1 MIADRIHTLRQTL
14 PKHVRLIAVTKQVT
28 ADRMREA
35 YHAGIRDFGENR
47 LQEAEAKYAQLQ
59 DLTDVTWHF
68 IGRLQRNKARR
79 VLDLFS
85 WIHSVDSLSIAQR
98 LNQLAQSCDC
108 PPQIC
113 LQVKLLPDANKGG
126 WSVDELLSALP
137 ALDQCEHLRIQGLM
151 AIPPL
156 GLSADQVL
164 AYFQQLRDLATTIN
178 QLAFPR
184 LTLTQLSMGMSDDY
198 PLAVQAGATIVR
210 LGRTIFGDRPL

>member
-14 PKHVRLIAVTKQVT
+14 PEHVRLIAVTKQVT
-28 ADRMREA
+28 VDRMREA

-98 LNQLAQSCDC
+98 LNQLAQSCDR

-126 WSVDELLSALP
+126 WSVDELLAALP
-137 ALDQCEHLRIQGLM
+137 ALDQCEHLCIQGLM

-164 AYFQQLRDLATTIN
+164 AYFQQLRNLATTIN
-178 QLAFPR
+178 QLAFPH

-198 PLAVQAGATIVR
+198 PLAVQAGATMVR